1 MFWILLSGNQLVT
14 DLYVKPTVKH
24 QYLHASSCHVFHWK
38 ISVPFSQT
46 LCLKM
51 ICSENNFFDKRC
63 NELEV
68 RLKERG
74 YSDMLVRGKFLKER
88 KFSSS
93 KVLNKKV

>member
-1 MFWILLSGNQLVT
+1 MLVRVT
-14 DLYVKPTVKH
+14 
-24 QYLHASSCHVFHWK
+24 S
-38 ISVPFSQT
+38 FSQT

-51 ICSENNFFDKRC
+51 ICSENTFFDKRC

-93 KVLNKKV
+93 EVLNKKV